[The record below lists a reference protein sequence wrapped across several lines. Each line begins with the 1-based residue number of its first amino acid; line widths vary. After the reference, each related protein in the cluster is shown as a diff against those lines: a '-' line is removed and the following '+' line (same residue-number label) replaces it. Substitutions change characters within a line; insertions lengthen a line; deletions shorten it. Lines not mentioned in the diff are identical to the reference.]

1 MDRLRLRLL
10 SSRLETIIQS
20 FRSGLL

>member
-1 MDRLRLRLL
+1 MDRLSLRLL
-10 SSRLETIIQS
+10 SSKLETIIQS

>member
-1 MDRLRLRLL
+1 MDRLSLRLL
-10 SSRLETIIQS
+10 SSKLETIIQN